1 MTKESIT
8 EPTTEL
14 YFAVELSTDG
24 AVHVYR
30 EKTEWKE
37 GTHAPT
43 IPEVADLAARIA
55 KELDRH
61 LIVEQLTDKMQ
72 DLIESAFPSPE
83 VPFSEKLVEALQE
96 RGITPG
102 TKDE

>member
-1 MTKESIT
+1 MTN

-14 YFAVELSTDG
+14 FFAVELSSDG

-30 EKTEWKE
+30 EPTEWKS
-37 GTHAPT
+37 GSHNPT

-61 LIVEQLTDKMQ
+61 LIVEQMTDKISEMFE
-72 DLIESAFPSPE
+72 LLMPVPE
-83 VPFSEKLVEALQE
+83 PPLNAKIVEALKD
-96 RGITPG
+96 RGIIPPI
-102 TKDE
+102 KDE